1 MFLIMVGVLIAV
13 ALLFVVPMLFRA
25 VRGDVDT
32 EVDTNIYRDQLR
44 ELDADLA
51 AGTLSKEQHRRARN
65 KLENR
70 MRENSGAAEDKSAPS
85 AGRWLLVVGVG
96 MIVLLAL
103 ALYFMLGKQTG
114 NSNDKQAAEQS
125 SNVTQAQ
132 INAMVEGLAQ
142 RLKDKPDDVEGWAML
157 GRSYTT
163 LRRFSDA
170 SAAYARAV
178 SLMPGNAE
186 LLTEYADVLAMTN
199 GRNMQGEPEK
209 IILRALQSDP
219 VNIKALALAG
229 TAAFQ
234 RQDYRSAI
242 ELWQKLLK
250 LVPAGD
256 PWARTA
262 SANISQAQGLSGLP
276 LSGQSLAGR
285 MGDGSARGKSMPRA
299 AP

>member
-1 MFLIMVGVLIAV
+1 LIAV
-13 ALLFVVPMLFRA
+13 ALFFVVPILFKA
-25 VRGDVDT
+25 ARGNVDM

-51 AGTLSKEQHRRARN
+51 AGTLNKEQHRRARRE
-65 KLENR
+65 LENR
-70 MRENSGAAEDKSAPS
+70 VRENSASADEKNASS
-85 AGRWLLVVGVG
+85 AGRWLVVAGVG
-96 MIVLLAL
+96 MIALLAL
-103 ALYFMLGKQTG
+103 ALYFMLGKQAE
-114 NSNDKQAAEQS
+114 NSHDKQAAEQS
-125 SNVTQAQ
+125 PNVTQAQ

-178 SLMPGNAE
+178 ALMPGNAE

-250 LVPAGD
+250 LVPPED
-256 PWARTA
+256 QWARTA

-276 LSGQSLAGR
+276 LSGQPFAVRANEGA
-285 MGDGSARGKSMPRA
+285 ARGKSMPRA
-299 AP
+299 EP